1 MNTLK
6 TTFLLLAFL
15 FISTT
20 FYAQNENRLAQ
31 QYFQEGEFE
40 KAAVLYEKLYRQNQ
54 HNSYYFNR
62 YIDCLISLED
72 YDTCEK
78 TIKKEI
84 KKKPKEIQLFVT
96 LGNVYQRQYQDDKA
110 KEYYLKAIKELP
122 ADRFYVTKLAN
133 AFLALTK
140 YDLAIETYEKG
151 SKLLKNKNIFAYNLA
166 DLYRRKGDSP
176 KMIDSYL
183 NSLAENPNRLNSL
196 KTTFQRYLSEE
207 DYDELQMQLYDRIQ
221 EDNSAAYYPELLAW
235 VFIQRKDY
243 PNALRQI
250 KALDRQLGENGGR
263 VMRLAQIAANAKD
276 YDTAID
282 AYLYIITEK
291 KKQSTFYLE
300 AKKEML
306 SSKRKK
312 LVEGFLYTQDDLRD
326 LEKQYE
332 VFLDEFGRNK
342 NTATII
348 AELAN
353 LEAFYL
359 NDLDK
364 AIALL
369 NEMINFPLLD
379 KKVQSQGKLSL
390 ADFYLMKGERWE
402 ATLLYSQVDKL
413 YKDDILGHEARFR
426 NAKLSYYVGDFEWAQ
441 TQFDV
446 LKASTSKL
454 IANDALD
461 LSIFIMDNLGL
472 DSTAAP
478 LTLYAQADLLVFQN
492 RFDEAFAKL
501 DTIQMKYPKHDLED
515 DIYYLMAKV
524 YIKQRNYQA
533 GAKALQN
540 IIDKYPEGIRAD
552 NALYE
557 LAQLYEYHLG
567 DLEKAKALYETI
579 FMDYSNST
587 FAVDARKRFRRLRGD
602 EIQ

>member
-207 DYDELQMQLYDRIQ
+207 DYDEL
-221 EDNSAAYYPELLAW
+221 
-235 VFIQRKDY
+235 
-243 PNALRQI
+243 
-250 KALDRQLGENGGR
+250 
-263 VMRLAQIAANAKD
+263 
-276 YDTAID
+276 
-282 AYLYIITEK
+282 
-291 KKQSTFYLE
+291 
-300 AKKEML
+300 
-306 SSKRKK
+306 
-312 LVEGFLYTQDDLRD
+312 
-326 LEKQYE
+326 
-332 VFLDEFGRNK
+332 
-342 NTATII
+342 
-348 AELAN
+348 
-353 LEAFYL
+353 
-359 NDLDK
+359 
-364 AIALL
+364 
-369 NEMINFPLLD
+369 
-379 KKVQSQGKLSL
+379 
-390 ADFYLMKGERWE
+390 
-402 ATLLYSQVDKL
+402 
-413 YKDDILGHEARFR
+413 
-426 NAKLSYYVGDFEWAQ
+426 
-441 TQFDV
+441 
-446 LKASTSKL
+446 
-454 IANDALD
+454 
-461 LSIFIMDNLGL
+461 
-472 DSTAAP
+472 
-478 LTLYAQADLLVFQN
+478 
-492 RFDEAFAKL
+492 
-501 DTIQMKYPKHDLED
+501 
-515 DIYYLMAKV
+515 
-524 YIKQRNYQA
+524 
-533 GAKALQN
+533 
-540 IIDKYPEGIRAD
+540 
-552 NALYE
+552 
-557 LAQLYEYHLG
+557 
-567 DLEKAKALYETI
+567 
-579 FMDYSNST
+579 
-587 FAVDARKRFRRLRGD
+587 
-602 EIQ
+602 